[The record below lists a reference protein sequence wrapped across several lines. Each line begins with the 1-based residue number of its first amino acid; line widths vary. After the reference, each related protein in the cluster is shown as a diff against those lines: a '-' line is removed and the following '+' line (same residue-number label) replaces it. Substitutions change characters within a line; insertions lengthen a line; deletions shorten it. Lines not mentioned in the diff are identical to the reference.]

1 MSDTP
6 RTDAMELE
14 IELGQNAPYRM
25 KYLARELERENSAL
39 RSEIESLKD
48 SLAALAVATMPK
60 QEDEL

>member
-1 MSDTP
+1 
-6 RTDAMELE
+6 MELE